1 MRCWPGWRRPSAR
14 WRPSGWRGSRRPSC
28 ARCWSIWFAD
38 PAAIPASELGEGA
51 EAHRV
56 AIASWLPAGMA
67 FTDPALAPP
76 PDSACHGDEEEAGED
91 DAHDDGNPFGDL
103 DEGLDEEMLALAA
116 E

>member
-1 MRCWPGWRRPSAR
+1 
-14 WRPSGWRGSRRPSC
+14 
-28 ARCWSIWFAD
+28 
-38 PAAIPASELGEGA
+38 
-51 EAHRV
+51 
-56 AIASWLPAGMA
+56 MA